1 MPSDDTHTVTT
12 EIDDRIVTTT
22 ARAAA
27 CDPATARV
35 VGARVDEGELVGGRV
50 GEPV

>member
-1 MPSDDTHTVTT
+1 VTDDTHTVTT

-27 CDPATARV
+27 LDPATARV
-35 VGARVDEGELVGGRV
+35 VGARVEAGELVGELV